1 MDGWEGGV
9 WKRREQKE
17 NVYYGC
23 DERRRQ
29 LLTYQHTVY
38 VYRCVIRVRVCVC
51 VPVQL
56 CVCVICPCGNRLP
69 HAVAVVATMLWQ
81 QRFDICEG

>member
-51 VPVQL
+51 VCACAAVCL
-56 CVCVICPCGNRLP
+56 CDMPMWQSLATRRCCCSND
-69 HAVAVVATMLWQ
+69 AVATTV
-81 QRFDICEG
+81 